1 MKKQFLKRNIYCE
14 GFIPANTKISTD
26 DLKLQ
31 IEEFLETEKNV
42 RIAFNNFS
50 ELTVKQE
57 SLAFDLVRIASYVYI
72 CDCQTPRGGLKD
84 AYDENWNV
92 ELNFFIPVSQPEFW
106 NQPSI
111 KQALIKVLNFS
122 VEHTFNFEFSLWKG
136 DSKQKFLQFFDGK
149 NDLLVQKSDS
159 VCLFSGGLDSL
170 LCATKLLE
178 EGKNPLLLS
187 HSPTFRLTGYRQDLV
202 KGLSE
207 KYGKKI
213 LQLEL
218 PISNF
223 KNDPYENT
231 QRSRGFL
238 FAALGIAFAKCLAIP
253 NVYLSDNGIIS
264 FNLRYSDQHEGAMM
278 SRSTNPQFIYLMNCF
293 SEAIW
298 KDQSPKVENTLL
310 WHTKADVMKEL
321 IDFGLEDFIDSTTS
335 CAYTRGIS
343 HFETFCGVCSQC
355 VDRRFAVES
364 LGLTD
369 LVEKRERYKLNIFTE
384 DLDSPKARSIG
395 KTHSI
400 DYYRKAKRINEGNE
414 FSFFDFHQ
422 EIDKYVPPDE
432 DPNEFLKKAYE
443 LHKRWSEQTL
453 KAIGNLTPTF
463 LKDKASDN
471 SLLMAIFREITD
483 KPKKAKEPYKLPPKE
498 KTIYLNAIQRVF
510 KFKNIEIDLTD
521 TEFRMVCYCL
531 KDSYT
536 AHSHSKL
543 VTGSHDQENN
553 IRYSQTASTHR
564 GNINKKIKQV
574 CRENSIDLI
583 SKFDLFQTKHKVG
596 FKLNEF
602 YLGDFDLVE
611 DELK

>member
-14 GFIPANTKISTD
+14 NFIPPKSKVSDD

-31 IEEFLETEKNV
+31 IEDFLETEKNV
-42 RIAFNNFS
+42 RIAFNNLS

-57 SLAFDLVRIASYVYI
+57 PLAFDLVRIASYVFI

-106 NQPSI
+106 NQSSI
-111 KQALIKVLNFS
+111 KQALIRVLNFA

-136 DSKQKFLQFFDGK
+136 DSKQKFLQLFDNK
-149 NDLLVQKSDS
+149 SDLLVQKIDT

-170 LCATKLLE
+170 LCATQLLE
-178 EGKNPLLLS
+178 EDKHPLLLS
-187 HSPTFRLTGYRQDLV
+187 HSPTFRLTGYRQTLIQS
-202 KGLSE
+202 LSD
-207 KYGKKI
+207 KYNKK
-213 LQLEL
+213 LTQWEL
-218 PISNF
+218 PISNL
-223 KNDPYENT
+223 NNNPYENT

-238 FAALGIAFAKCLAIP
+238 FAALGIAFAKCLNIQ

-278 SRSTNPQFIYLMNCF
+278 SRSTNPQFIYLMNRF

-298 KDQSPKVENTLL
+298 EKQSPKVENTLL
-310 WHTKADVMKEL
+310 WHTKADVLKEL
-321 IDFGLEDFIDSTTS
+321 IDCGLEDLIDSTTS
-335 CAYTRGIS
+335 CAYTRGIGNM
-343 HFETFCGVCSQC
+343 ERFCGVCSQC
-355 VDRRFAVES
+355 VDRRFAIES

-384 DLDSPKARSIG
+384 DLDSPKARTIG

-400 DYYRKAKRINEGNE
+400 DYYRKAKRINDGNE

-422 EIDKYVPPDE
+422 EIYQYVPPNE
-432 DPNEFLKKAYE
+432 DPNEFLKKALE
-443 LHKRWSEQTL
+443 LHKRWGEQSL
-453 KAIGNLTPTF
+453 KSICNLTPTF
-463 LKDKASDN
+463 LKDEASDN
-471 SLLMAIFREITD
+471 SLLMVLFREITN

-498 KTIYLNAIQRVF
+498 KTIYLNVMQRVF

-521 TEFRMVCYCL
+521 TEFRMIQCCL
-531 KDSYT
+531 KESYT
-536 AHSHSKL
+536 AHSYSKL
-543 VTGSHDQENN
+543 ITGCHNQENN
-553 IRYSQTASTHR
+553 KTYSQTASTHR
-564 GNINKKIKQV
+564 GNINGKIKQA
-574 CRENSIDLI
+574 CLENSIDLI
-583 SKFDLFQTKHKVG
+583 FKFDLFQTKQKVG
-596 FKLNEF
+596 YKLNEF
-602 YLGDFDLVE
+602 YRGNFDLIE